1 MFQNYRLRNL
11 VAATIAFCLV
21 AAAVPSFAAPAGKT
35 VNINNASLE
44 QLQLLPRIGPSVAAR
59 IVEHR
64 EKNGQFK
71 AVEDLML
78 VRGIGEA
85 TFTGLKA
92 YIATSGAT
100 TLDEKIQLPR
110 QPKADAAGKS

>member
-1 MFQNYRLRNL
+1 MLHPNRLRQL
-11 VAATIAFCLV
+11 VLAAVALCLV
-21 AAAVPSFAAPAGKT
+21 ATAVPAVAAPAGKT
-35 VNINNASLE
+35 VNINNASVE

-64 EKNGQFK
+64 EKNGPFK

-78 VRGIGEA
+78 VRGIGES
-85 TFTGLKA
+85 TYEGLKA

-100 TLDEKIQLPR
+100 TLDEKVQLPR
-110 QPKADAAGKS
+110 KPKAGTAKD